1 MLQKVQKTRFE
12 TQALRHLL
20 MRKQGW
26 LMGLMGGLACLVQ
39 AQTNCNRPLQFKDS
53 IRVPDRWE
61 EAWESQAPDAS
72 KALAEWRAENFDR
85 VQQAWRLAAPCLEA
99 WSRETESRGLPASAA
114 WLPLWRGS
122 AVDASPACDCA
133 VPASWWDGLAAFD
146 GVEALAWMSNQLPP
160 ESVMP
165 MNAWVSHVRSGVRL
179 LENLA
184 LPPIHVVQPGET
196 VYQLGRRFNV
206 SPKCI
211 GERNGVWDSLEP
223 GHCLIIP
230 MKP

>member
-1 MLQKVQKTRFE
+1 
-12 TQALRHLL
+12 

-39 AQTNCNRPLQFKDS
+39 AQTNCNLPLQFKDS

-72 KALAEWRAENFDR
+72 EALAEWRAENFDR

-99 WSRETESRGLPASAA
+99 WSRETESRGLPASAT
-114 WLPLWRGS
+114 WLPLWRRG
-122 AVDASPACDCA
+122 AVVEECDCA
-133 VPASWWDGLAAFD
+133 VPASWWDGLAALG
-146 GVEALAWMSNQLPP
+146 GVEALVWMNNQLPS
-160 ESVMP
+160 ESAMP
-165 MNAWVSHVRSGVRL
+165 PNAWVSHVRSGVRL

-211 GERNGVWDSLEP
+211 GERNGVWDNLEP

-230 MKP
+230 LKP